1 MGLPP
6 GQGSRVTFHLVSWLV
21 VQDDAGRVLLGRRAG
36 TSYGEGEW
44 GLPGG
49 RVEPGEALADAAVR
63 EAHEEAG
70 IMADVAALDAL
81 GLCRYDH
88 GGAQGADVFFLA
100 RTWSGEPAPLD
111 KTSEVAWFLPT
122 ALPPDALWWV
132 AGVLRA
138 HLLGGARL
146 TELLDGWDDLRVLV

>member
-1 MGLPP
+1 M
-6 GQGSRVTFHLVSWLV
+6 TFHLVSWLI
-21 VQDDAGRVLLGRRAG
+21 VQDWRGRVLLGRRSG

-49 RVEPGEALADAAVR
+49 RVEAGEALAAAAVR
-63 EAHEEAG
+63 EAFEEVG
-70 IMADVAALDAL
+70 IVAEVGGLDAL

-88 GGAQGADVFFLA
+88 AGAQGADVFFRA
-100 RTWSGEPAPLD
+100 RTWTGEPRPLD
-111 KTSEVAWFLPT
+111 KTSEVAWFDPHV
-122 ALPPDALWWV
+122 LPPDALWWV

-146 TELLDGWDDLRVLV
+146 SELLDGWTEVRVLV